1 MRSNPNFGTSTL
13 FVFCIT
19 EVQTCGVSKNVSM
32 VEPVDAWSQI
42 KRYIFWDVIA
52 YTVYSFECA
61 DLTSESAFV
70 HISTISKESG
80 AFHLKRWK
88 YKI

>member
-61 DLTSESAFV
+61 DLTSESAWV
-70 HISTISKESG
+70 TDLYIY
-80 AFHLKRWK
+80 FHHFQRK
-88 YKI
+88 